1 MRMERNRNKQ
11 ERSKKRKI
19 VILPNQPNERGE
31 EIVYFK
37 FF

>member
-19 VILPNQPNERGE
+19 EILRNQPNERGE